1 MLSNMARLACSL
13 CPAPPASAGSVTHSG
28 PRMPSIPPVQVW
40 YGIRCRISV
49 QGRPPGGPLD
59 WGGEGGCDGVI
70 VEGSGVVGFEVRDR
84 RVGRQDQGRERGKHG
99 GMRGALPGGGT
110 YPGNPGQG
118 GRRPS

>member
-49 QGRPPGGPLD
+49 QGRPPGGPL
-59 WGGEGGCDGVI
+59 GAEKEGAT
-70 VEGSGVVGFEVRDR
+70 ESLSRAVVLW
-84 RVGRQDQGRERGKHG
+84 
-99 GMRGALPGGGT
+99 ALK
-110 YPGNPGQG
+110 
-118 GRRPS
+118 